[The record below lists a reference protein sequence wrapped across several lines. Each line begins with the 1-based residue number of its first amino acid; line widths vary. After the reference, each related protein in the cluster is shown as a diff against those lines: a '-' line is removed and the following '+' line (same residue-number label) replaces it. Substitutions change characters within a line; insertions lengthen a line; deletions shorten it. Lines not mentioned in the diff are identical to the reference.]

1 MTKTHLL
8 AAIAAGALTFA
19 GSQAAAQS
27 GYRMSP
33 AQSLGNSCEDV
44 QSLDSGYVTA
54 VCRDNSGRYRWSS
67 IYYPYCRSDLSN
79 RDGMLSCV
87 GAEARGGD
95 YIERSGSS
103 SSTSG
108 QLAGAIIGAI
118 AGALLGGNDGGSLY
132 APGSR
137 YPAWGETGYGD
148 PRYDPRFGEQ
158 GWGYGSS
165 RDQWVSI
172 SRRGEWLERRIVQGE
187 RNGSLTRNEAYT
199 LRRDLSALISLERRY
214 NSGGLSNR
222 ERADLDRRFD
232 ALSLRIQTERR
243 DDQSGWSSIGD
254 RRSNLE
260 ARINA
265 GVRDRSLTQAEA
277 NRLRADFQTLVR
289 LEATYRRNGL
299 TAAERNDLD
308 RRFDLLSARI
318 RDERADGDGSWTSI
332 NQRQANLDA
341 RIDAGVRDGSL
352 SRNEASQLRADF
364 QMLARMEADYRRNG
378 LTSAERADLDRRF
391 DALSDRIRDERADGD
406 GSWTSIDQR
415 QSDLDARIDAG
426 VRDGSLSRNEASQL
440 RAEFQALARMEA
452 DYRRNGLTAAER
464 ADLDRRFDMLSER
477 IRDDRQDSDG
487 RWTSI
492 DQRQANLDARIDAGV
507 RDRSLSQA
515 EAASLRSD
523 FQMLVRMEADYRRNG
538 LTAAERADLD
548 RRFDDLSQ
556 RIRAERRD

>member
-19 GSQAAAQS
+19 GSQATAQ

-54 VCRDNSGRYRWSS
+54 VCRANDGRYRWSS

-79 RDGMLSCV
+79 RDGVLTCV
-87 GAEARGGD
+87 GAEGRGGE
-95 YIERSGSS
+95 YIQRSGSS
-103 SSTSG
+103 SSPSG
-108 QLAGAIIGAI
+108 GVQGAIIGAI
-118 AGALLGGNDGGSLY
+118 AGLLLGGNDNGGSLY

-137 YPAWGETGYGD
+137 YPAWGESGYGD

-187 RNGSLTRNEAYT
+187 RNGGLTRNEAYS
-199 LRRDLSALISLERRY
+199 LRRDLSGLVSLERRY
-214 NSGGLSNR
+214 SYGGLSNS

-232 ALSLRIQTERR
+232 ALSLRIQIDQR
-243 DDQSGWSSIGD
+243 DGQTAGWTSISQ
-254 RRSNLE
+254 RQANLE
-260 ARINA
+260 ARIAA
-265 GVRDRSLTQAEA
+265 GVRDRSLTPFEA
-277 NRLRADFQTLVR
+277 TRLRAGIQTL
-289 LEATYRRNGL
+289 
-299 TAAERNDLD
+299 
-308 RRFDLLSARI
+308 
-318 RDERADGDGSWTSI
+318 
-332 NQRQANLDA
+332 
-341 RIDAGVRDGSL
+341 
-352 SRNEASQLRADF
+352 
-364 QMLARMEADYRRNG
+364 
-378 LTSAERADLDRRF
+378 
-391 DALSDRIRDERADGD
+391 
-406 GSWTSIDQR
+406 
-415 QSDLDARIDAG
+415 
-426 VRDGSLSRNEASQL
+426 L
-440 RAEFQALARMEA
+440 RAET

-464 ADLDRRFDMLSER
+464 ADLDRRFDVLSER
-477 IRDDRQDSDG
+477 LRDDRRDDDVAGGAWVSINQRQTNLDQRITAGVRDRSLTQAEASRLRADFQTLVRLEKTYRRNGLTAAERTDLDRRFDQLSARIRDQRADSDG
-487 RWTSI
+487 DWTAI
-492 DQRQANLDARIDAGV
+492 NQRQTNLYARIDAGV

-548 RRFDDLSQ
+548 RRFDALSA
-556 RIRAERRD
+556 RIRSERRD

>member
-44 QSLDSGYVTA
+44 QSLDGGYVTA
-54 VCRDNSGRYRWSS
+54 VCRTNDGRYRWSS

-79 RDGMLSCV
+79 RDGMLYCV
-87 GAEARGGD
+87 GAESRGGD
-95 YIERSGSS
+95 YIQRSGSS
-103 SSTSG
+103 SSAG
-108 QLAGAIIGAI
+108 GLQGAIIGAI
-118 AGALLGGNDGGSLY
+118 AGVLLGGNNNDGGSLY

-187 RNGSLTRNEAYT
+187 RNGSLTRNEAYS
-199 LRRDLSALISLERRY
+199 LRRELSSLVALERRY
-214 NSGGLSNR
+214 SAGGLSNS

-232 ALSLRIQTERR
+232 SLSLRIQIERR
-243 DDQSGWSSIGD
+243 DDQASWSSIGE
-254 RRSNLE
+254 RRSNFE

-332 NQRQANLDA
+332 NQRQANLEA
-341 RIDAGVRDGSL
+341 RINAGVRDRSL
-352 SRNEASQLRADF
+352 SQAEATRLRADF
-364 QMLARMEADYRRNG
+364 QALVRMEA
-378 LTSAERADLDRRF
+378 T
-391 DALSDRIRDERADGD
+391 
-406 GSWTSIDQR
+406 
-415 QSDLDARIDAG
+415 
-426 VRDGSLSRNEASQL
+426 
-440 RAEFQALARMEA
+440 
-452 DYRRNGLTAAER
+452 YRRNGLTAAER
-464 ADLDRRFDMLSER
+464 ADLDRRFDALSER
-477 IRDDRQDSDG
+477 IRDERQDGDG
-487 RWTSI
+487 GWTSI
-492 DQRQANLDARIDAGV
+492 NQRQANLEARIDAGV

-548 RRFDDLSQ
+548 RRFDDLSR